1 MGIFCLSR
9 VLFVFTV
16 LKKGFKSV
24 LNVSDSAAYLDLF
37 NLKLKVIL
45 PDIFRRT
52 LTFPLHVVS
61 GLKVRSKDQWK
72 PSEGWVLPG
81 SAQRRL
87 SGGDWCVNWLTEWTL
102 ICFLTDQMMGRD
114 RLVVKTAYC
123 LCLLAANRD
132 QQWNLFYHCFPSF
145 VCLSLP
151 FCTFRK
157 ENPKH

>member
-37 NLKLKVIL
+37 HVKLKVIL

-61 GLKVRSKDQWK
+61 SLKVRSKDQWK

-87 SGGDWCVNWLTEWTL
+87 SGGDRCVNWLTERNTDLFSNWSDDGERSSCGKNGVLPVSVGRQQRSAVKLVLSLFSL
-102 ICFLTDQMMGRD
+102 ICMFKSPFLYIQE
-114 RLVVKTAYC
+114 
-123 LCLLAANRD
+123 
-132 QQWNLFYHCFPSF
+132 
-145 VCLSLP
+145 
-151 FCTFRK
+151 RK
-157 ENPKH
+157 S

>member
-1 MGIFCLSR
+1 M
-9 VLFVFTV
+9 
-16 LKKGFKSV
+16 
-24 LNVSDSAAYLDLF
+24 
-37 NLKLKVIL
+37 IL
-45 PDIFRRT
+45 PDIFHRT

-87 SGGDWCVNWLTEWTL
+87 SGGDRCVNWLTEWTL
-102 ICFLTDQMMGRD
+102 ICFLTDQMMERD
-114 RLVVKTAYC
+114 CLVVKTTYC

-157 ENPKH
+157 ENPKHEWPAARQSGGSKISGILSTSLSCYGYIVREYYRL